1 MSIITLLRRL
11 SPAAVLLA
19 AVAASPVQ
27 ASYVCTGVGDA
38 AALGPLFDGDLADTL
53 CDIDEVEA
61 ALNISLAGANL
72 GGSKI
77 NAVEFDPDGQGGVDP
92 VIDHWVQDEFAL
104 GTLTVSPWTDFTGT
118 WSLTGDYEPL
128 FFVVKYNNGYDV
140 YTYMGGDTS
149 PFGDSWDDT
158 KRGDAGATCAATGI
172 NCNALVSH
180 ISVYG
185 VVPVPAAVWLFGSG
199 LIGLVGVARRK
210 RAS

>member
-1 MSIITLLRRL
+1 MDIITLLRRL

-38 AALGPLFDGDLADTL
+38 LGPLFNGDLADTL

-61 ALNISLAGANL
+61 ALNISLAGADI
-72 GGSKI
+72 GGSKT
-77 NAVEFDPDGQGGVDP
+77 NAVEFDPDGKGGVDP
-92 VIDHWVQDEFAL
+92 VIASWVQDEFAL
-104 GTLTVSPWTDFTGT
+104 GTLTVNPWTDFTGT

-149 PFGDSWDDT
+149 PFGDSWDGT

-199 LIGLVGVARRK
+199 LLGLVGVARRK
-210 RAS
+210 KKS